1 VYDDAPRKVLG
12 TLAILT
18 VQREHSTA
26 RIMESKDFIVTGDL
40 VELK

>member
-1 VYDDAPRKVLG
+1 VLG

-26 RIMESKDFIVTGDL
+26 RIMESKDYILTGDL